1 MKVIGFNGSPRKGG
15 NTVTLVKSVLK
26 GAEERGAEVRL
37 VNLHELN
44 MKGCL
49 ACEGCKKDLGKCVQK
64 DDLSPILQELGEYDA
79 IVLGTP
85 VYWWHVNPQF
95 KMLTDRFYSYVSEEI
110 IPETGEV
117 KFETVFPGGKKFVV
131 VTSRS
136 DVEDAT
142 LFKEL
147 YTYLFEWLKM
157 LTAVMGASSTEFV
170 NHYGSLNDKASA
182 RNNAEL
188 VAQAKSVGA
197 ALV

>member
-64 DDLSPILQELGEYDA
+64 DDLSPILQELGECDA

-85 VYWWHVNPQF
+85 VYWWHVNPQL
-95 KMLTDRFYSYVSEEI
+95 KMPTDRFYSYFSEEI
-110 IPETGEV
+110 SPETGEV
-117 KFETVFPGGKKFVV
+117 KFETAFPGGKKFVV
-131 VTSRS
+131 VTSRA

-147 YTYLFEWLKM
+147 YTHLFEWLNM

-170 NHYGSLNDKASA
+170 NHYGSLNNKESA
-182 RNNAEL
+182 KNNAEL

-197 ALV
+197 SLV